1 MALTLSRNPEAV
13 QGTDQFVKSLILM
26 LFLAAPLA
34 ASSLTPP
41 RFAFEVLGHT
51 LPKGTVALTFDDG
64 PHRQHTPALLEL
76 LARHRAPASFFM
88 LGQNARLLPGVA
100 REVAA
105 AGHAVGA
112 HSMDHQKLT
121 PLSDEALQAQI
132 VDSQRLVAEAIGRP
146 VRLFRCPY
154 GARDARV
161 IRAIDAA
168 QMRHILWNVDSRDWQ
183 DRDPER
189 TAQRVLA
196 ALLAQEKGAVVVLHD
211 IHPTSIAATARLLDL
226 IAPLRASGALRLVSL
241 DQVLW

>member
-1 MALTLSRNPEAV
+1 MKT
-13 QGTDQFVKSLILM
+13 LIL
-26 LFLAAPLA
+26 LALLAVPVA
-34 ASSLTPP
+34 ASSLPPP

-51 LPKGTVALTFDDG
+51 MPRGTVALTFDDG

-76 LARHRAPASFFM
+76 LKRHRAPATFFM

-112 HSMDHQKLT
+112 HSMDHKKLT
-121 PLSDEALQAQI
+121 PLSDAELTDEIVGSQA
-132 VDSQRLVAEAIGRP
+132 LVAEAIGRP

-161 IRAIDAA
+161 IQAIDRA

-196 ALLAQEKGAVVVLHD
+196 SLLAQEKGAVVVLHD

-241 DQVLW
+241 DQILW